1 MNRFDGFTLS
11 TMLLVALTLGGIGPA
26 QADSLPAH
34 STADQAA
41 HISEPAGGQA
51 QAATSAE
58 KTTAEPDQTSKAAP
72 ERQQPSTEPGQAAA
86 DTAGWHGLKSSAVW
100 RSAPG
105 TEIKQSEPDK
115 IEIERGEVVIEPN
128 RSITVITPLSQTQI
142 MHKSAVLFR
151 VKRGSERCMVL
162 WDNGP
167 DAVTVISHNHKLKLG
182 PGKEVLI
189 TDHDPNYREITESDD
204 IGRRRIKMHQVG
216 SHQHVVTA
224 EFYLLH
230 ALQRDPLLY
239 DVAHSKDRH
248 DQTLREHILK
258 TAAVLNM
265 VTHGHGFYA
274 TNSGY

>member
-1 MNRFDGFTLS
+1 MNRFRHLFVLFVLS
-11 TMLLVALTLGGIGPA
+11 TALKCSGSAPALADSTAGPNAVDSQAQTTTGAGQTGSQSA
-26 QADSLPAH
+26 QAG
-34 STADQAA
+34 
-41 HISEPAGGQA
+41 E
-51 QAATSAE
+51 
-58 KTTAEPDQTSKAAP
+58 
-72 ERQQPSTEPGQAAA
+72 AAA
-86 DTAGWHGLKSSAVW
+86 AKKEEQHPTESGPPNNQETPGWHAGKGSAVW
-100 RSAPG
+100 RAAPG
-105 TEIKQSEPDK
+105 SELKQIDSDT

-128 RSITVITPLSQTQI
+128 HTITVTTPLAKTQI
-142 MHKSAVLFR
+142 LHKSAVLFR

-167 DAVTVISHNHKLKLG
+167 DSVTVVCHQHKLKLG

-216 SHQHVVTA
+216 SHQHIVTA

-239 DVAHSKDRH
+239 DVAHSKDRR
-248 DQTLREHILK
+248 DQALREHILK

>member
-1 MNRFDGFTLS
+1 MNRFQDFCVLLVLS
-11 TMLLVALTLGGIGPA
+11 TALNGSVSAPAIADASSGPNAVDSLAQTKTSAGQTSGQPA
-26 QADSLPAH
+26 QA
-34 STADQAA
+34 
-41 HISEPAGGQA
+41 SETG
-51 QAATSAE
+51 AE
-58 KTTAEPDQTSKAAP
+58 KKEEQHPTDAGTANNQETP
-72 ERQQPSTEPGQAAA
+72 
-86 DTAGWHGLKSSAVW
+86 GWHGVKGAAVW

-105 TEIKQSEPDK
+105 SEIKQLDQDT

-128 RSITVITPLSQTQI
+128 HTITVSTPLAKTQI
-142 MHKSAVLFR
+142 LHKSAVLFR

-167 DAVTVISHNHKLKLG
+167 DSVTVVCHQHKLKLG

-216 SHQHVVTA
+216 SHQHIVTA

-248 DQTLREHILK
+248 DQALREHILK